1 MQEVLPEQVEF
12 MQQFSE
18 FPAAANPEV
27 DRVISVRPLIVFIV
41 WNAINQ
47 MVGDRNGIA
56 DGGSFRYLS
65 MTSTPNRRSSGAA
78 RNLRS

>member
-1 MQEVLPEQVEF
+1 

-18 FPAAANPEV
+18 FPPAANPDV

-47 MVGDRNGIA
+47 MVGYTLFKA
-56 DGGSFRYLS
+56 LTGSFRYLS
-65 MTSTPNRRSSGAA
+65 TTSTPNRRSSGVA
-78 RNLRS
+78 RSSRS

>member
-1 MQEVLPEQVEF
+1 

-18 FPAAANPEV
+18 FPPAANPDV

-47 MVGDRNGIA
+47 MVG
-56 DGGSFRYLS
+56 
-65 MTSTPNRRSSGAA
+65 
-78 RNLRS
+78 